1 MDCTNGQVAF
11 ITGGASGIGLGV
23 AKCLA
28 REGMSIALADIE
40 EQALTKA
47 ADDIKAAGGDVVPFV
62 VDVADRAAMA
72 ATRDAILDRFGKV
85 NLIFNNAGVNAAAP
99 IDQLTY
105 ADWDWVLGV
114 NLNGVINGVMTFVTD
129 LKAQAPAA
137 HIINTASVGG
147 LVGMPTLATYNTAKF
162 GVVGLSEALRADL
175 NEAGV
180 GVSVLCPG
188 LVKTNLS
195 TSERNRPGN
204 EDKAIDQPEN
214 DPLSQ
219 GMSPDQLAEAVL
231 AGVRNRDFF
240 LCTHPEFRDVIKQRN
255 DAVNAAFKGDATP
268 EAKAMMRAM
277 VLPFD

>member
-1 MDCTNGQVAF
+1 MDCTKGQVAF

-23 AKCLA
+23 AKILA

-47 ADDIKAAGGDVVPFV
+47 ADTLRAAGADVAPFT

-72 ATRDAILDRFGKV
+72 ATRDAILSRFGKV

-105 ADWDWVLGV
+105 DDWDWVLGV
-114 NLNGVINGVMTFVTD
+114 NLNGVINGVMTFVND

-188 LVKTNLS
+188 LVSTNLS

-204 EDKAIDQPEN
+204 EDKSIDQPEN

-219 GMSPDQLAEAVL
+219 GMSPDQLAQAVL
-231 AGVRNRDFF
+231 AGVRNGEFF

-255 DAVNAAFKGDATP
+255 DAVNAAFKGDAPP
-268 EAKAMMRAM
+268 ETKAIMRAM

>member
-28 REGMSIALADIE
+28 REGMSIALADSE

>member
-47 ADDIKAAGGDVVPFV
+47 ADSIMAAGGDVAPFV

-105 ADWDWVLGV
+105 EDWDWVLGV

-268 EAKAMMRAM
+268 ETKAMMRAM